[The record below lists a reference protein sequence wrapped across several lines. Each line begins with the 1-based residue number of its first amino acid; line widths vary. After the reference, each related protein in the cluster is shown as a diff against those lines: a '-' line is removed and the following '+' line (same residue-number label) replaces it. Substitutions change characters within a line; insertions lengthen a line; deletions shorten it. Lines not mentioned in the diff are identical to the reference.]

1 MIQRC
6 VDPRLVQ
13 YFDVKKVG
21 RSLVGG
27 GLVAA
32 AVCML
37 LTGCH
42 LTSSAGDPAV
52 EFTVVPEAAAG
63 GTDRLAPIAG
73 RVVGA
78 RPDQRIVLFA
88 KSGIWWV
95 QPFAAQ
101 PFTTIAADSTWTSTI
116 HLGRTEAVAI
126 AVRRA
131 SSSCKERLVIAV
143 TRKW

>member
-32 AVCML
+32 ANCML

-88 KSGIWWV
+88 KS
-95 QPFAAQ
+95 AAGPPRDQ
-101 PFTTIAADSTWTSTI
+101 FS
-116 HLGRTEAVAI
+116 
-126 AVRRA
+126 RRHVFQEVPA
-131 SSSCKERLVIAV
+131 SPR
-143 TRKW
+143 